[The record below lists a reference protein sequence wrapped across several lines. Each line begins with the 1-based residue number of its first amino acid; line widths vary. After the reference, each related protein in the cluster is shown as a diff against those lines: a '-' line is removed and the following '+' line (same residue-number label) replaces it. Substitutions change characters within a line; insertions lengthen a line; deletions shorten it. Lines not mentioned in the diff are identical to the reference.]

1 MPTRL
6 LEMMSVRGRVDVC
19 CSYGAPWRIEQRP
32 RELNEIPSHAVL
44 AGSAILENPIAGR
57 PLHLRPGDILLTDV
71 NSEKARGGYRFT
83 QT

>member
-1 MPTRL
+1 MDLPSRL
-6 LEMMSVRGRVDVC
+6 LEMMSVRGRVDVR

-32 RELNEIPSHAVL
+32 GELNEIPSRAVGPTV
-44 AGSAILENPIAGR
+44 A
-57 PLHLRPGDILLTDV
+57 LRTGNILLTDV